1 MPLPLLFLCS
11 LLLSRA
17 AVPAPAPSAA
27 QVLPFDAS
35 FADLVA
41 RVAPC
46 TVYIQAAKGDAMTSG
61 IQQLTQD
68 YALPQPGRGPVTNTS
83 TGSGVM
89 IRSDGLV
96 LTNHHVVA
104 GATSV
109 FVTLYDKRQYV
120 ADVVGSDART
130 DIALLRLK
138 GAGPF
143 TTATFGN
150 SDSLRVGE
158 WVLAVGHPFDFQFT
172 VTAGIVSAR
181 GRRNLA
187 RDEIQDYIQ
196 TDAAVNPG
204 SSGGPLFDM
213 KGDVVGINTA
223 IFSPSN
229 GLAQSAGI
237 SFAIPINMA
246 RWVTNELLAT
256 GRVPR
261 PGIGV
266 TTADSPATPADPRPG
281 AEIARVVADGPAETA
296 GLRRGDVIV
305 AVDGEAIGNS
315 EDLRGLVLARGVDS
329 ELKITVERGADVRTV
344 SVVTWDDE
352 RVGEADEAIPVDA
365 REWGGMVLA
374 NATAERRAKFGVAMP
389 GHQDGGVIVL
399 AVQNGSPAATAGLL
413 RGDLVMEVQ
422 RQNVKDL
429 EQFLDLVHGKRSA
442 LLLFWRGDG
451 ANYAAVGGVQ

>member
-1 MPLPLLFLCS
+1 MWLS
-11 LLLSRA
+11 LLLA
-17 AVPAPAPSAA
+17 ASPVGSKGPAPATPPAGPGVGA
-27 QVLPFDAS
+27 DGS

-41 RVAPC
+41 RVAPT
-46 TVYIQAAKGDAMTSG
+46 TVYIQASKGEAITSG

-68 YALPQPGRGPVTNTS
+68 YALPQPGRGPVTNSS

-104 GATSV
+104 GASTV

-120 ADVVGSDART
+120 ADLVGSDART
-130 DIALLRLK
+130 DVALLRLK
-138 GAGPF
+138 SSGPF
-143 TTATFGN
+143 VAATLGN
-150 SDSLRVGE
+150 SNTIRVGD
-158 WVLAVGHPFDFQFT
+158 WVLTVGHPFDFQFT

-223 IFSPSN
+223 IYSPAN

-246 RWVTNELLAT
+246 RWVADELLAT

-266 TTADSPATPADPRPG
+266 TTADSPATVADPRPG
-281 AEIARVVADGPAETA
+281 AEIARVVADGPAEHA

-305 AVDGEAIGNS
+305 AVDGEAIGSS

-329 ELKITVERGADVRTV
+329 MLEITVERGTDLRTV

-352 RVGEADEAIPVDA
+352 RVGEADEAIPGDA

-374 NATAERRAKFGVAMP
+374 DATAERRARFGVAMP

-399 AVQNGSPAATAGLL
+399 SVQNGSPAATAGLL
-413 RGDLVMEVQ
+413 RGDVVMEVQ

-429 EQFLDLVHGKRSA
+429 DQFLDLVKGKRSA

-451 ANYAAVGGVQ
+451 ANYAAVGGIQ